1 MNAARVSKLFSA
13 LIFIY
18 LLQILVICRIDLP
31 FGSFDLFLLTSLVF
45 ISLADR
51 IGAVSIGFISGLLMD
66 LTPGLDSP
74 IGQWTLIM
82 TVISWLISVNRES
95 IGTFEDTPLIFIAVI
110 SISIMVSLI
119 SYLLLSWVLGETTG
133 DLLQNLKV
141 ILFETMWS
149 FALLPLLLPLIMK
162 INRFAQSNL
171 ERV

>member
-66 LTPGLDSP
+66 
-74 IGQWTLIM
+74 
-82 TVISWLISVNRES
+82 
-95 IGTFEDTPLIFIAVI
+95 
-110 SISIMVSLI
+110 
-119 SYLLLSWVLGETTG
+119 
-133 DLLQNLKV
+133 
-141 ILFETMWS
+141 
-149 FALLPLLLPLIMK
+149 
-162 INRFAQSNL
+162 
-171 ERV
+171 

>member
-1 MNAARVSKLFSA
+1 
-13 LIFIY
+13 
-18 LLQILVICRIDLP
+18 
-31 FGSFDLFLLTSLVF
+31 
-45 ISLADR
+45 
-51 IGAVSIGFISGLLMD
+51 MD

-74 IGQWTLIM
+74 IGQWMLIM
-82 TVISWLISVNRES
+82 TVVSWLLSVNRES

-133 DLLQNLKV
+133 DLLQNLKA